1 MTKHLLAAGIITIA
15 ATLISVLSQ
24 AARNERISFSM
35 HAAQSFRTYL
45 MFAIGLT
52 TAAAC
57 WGVWMAGWFMP
68 QFHPGLVFTSV
79 FFTALGL
86 MLVAAWVRW
95 EKGIKGKIHDF
106 AAYRMAYLMPIL
118 PAALV
123 LNAHISTTA
132 RYVCVGV
139 LIAQLTP
146 LYLLVFVPALRRHFL
161 HFQLVYI
168 ALTFVALLAANYAQE
183 DCPLKIG

>member
-1 MTKHLLAAGIITIA
+1 MTKHLLATGILTIA

-24 AARNERISFSM
+24 AVRNERISFSM

-95 EKGIKGKIHDF
+95 ERGTKGKVHDR
-106 AAYRMAYLMPIL
+106 AAYSMAYLMPIL

-123 LNAHISTTA
+123 LNAHISTA
-132 RYVCVGV
+132 SRYICGGV
-139 LIAQLTP
+139 LVAQITL
-146 LYLLVFVPALRRHFL
+146 LYLLIFVPILRHHFL
-161 HFQLVYI
+161 RFQLAYI
-168 ALTFVALLAANYAQE
+168 ALTFAALLSATYVR
-183 DCPLKIG
+183 

>member
-1 MTKHLLAAGIITIA
+1 MTKHLLATGILTIA

-95 EKGIKGKIHDF
+95 ERGTKGKVHDR
-106 AAYRMAYLMPIL
+106 AAYSMAYLMPIL

-123 LNAHISTTA
+123 LNAQISIVA
-132 RYVCVGV
+132 KYICSGV
-139 LIAQLTP
+139 LLAQLTL
-146 LYLLVFVPALRRHFL
+146 LYLLIFVPILRRHFL
-161 HFQLVYI
+161 RFQLVYI
-168 ALTFVALLAANYAQE
+168 ALTFVALLVANYA
-183 DCPLKIG
+183 

>member
-1 MTKHLLAAGIITIA
+1 MTKHLLATGILTIA

-95 EKGIKGKIHDF
+95 ERGTKGKVHDR
-106 AAYRMAYLMPIL
+106 AAYSMAYLMPIL

-123 LNAHISTTA
+123 LNAHISTA
-132 RYVCVGV
+132 SRYICGGV
-139 LIAQLTP
+139 LVAQITL
-146 LYLLVFVPALRRHFL
+146 LYLLIFVPILRHHFL
-161 HFQLVYI
+161 RFQLAYI
-168 ALTFVALLAANYAQE
+168 ALTFATLLSATYVR
-183 DCPLKIG
+183 